1 MSEPLDT
8 TAPRAL
14 APVGARVPARR
25 RVTTVFFVHGLVF
38 ASWTAHIPAV
48 KSALRLSDARLGLA
62 LLGTPLGSVAAIVVV
77 APALGRFGSRRT
89 VPVAL
94 LGYGIA
100 GIAVGLSHSPLTLF
114 AALALWGA
122 FQGSL
127 DVAMNTQGIAVET
140 AVGRPIMSGLHAA
153 WSIGSFAG
161 AGIGALAV
169 TAGVSLTAQLL
180 VLGPL
185 AAAGALGVPGRL
197 LADRPHPTPGRA
209 VGPAQVLRH
218 PAVVVLGLIALAG
231 MLCEGAAADWSAVYL
246 RTSLGAGAGLAG
258 SAYAVFAAAMVI
270 VRLTGDRLLATVRAR
285 VLLPALAALATVGM
299 ALALVLAMPV
309 AGLAGFAALGIGL
322 GLVVPTAFSAAG
334 RLPGIPT
341 ASALATVSA
350 IGWVGFVGGPPLI
363 GRLAGAV
370 TLPGALTLVPVLTA
384 AIALT
389 VRGTRVM
396 ASAQDAAPSRA
407 Q

>member
-1 MSEPLDT
+1 MA
-8 TAPRAL
+8 TAPRQRDASG
-14 APVGARVPARR
+14 AVPARVPARR
-25 RVTTVFFVHGLVF
+25 RVTAVFFVHGLVF

-48 KSALRLSDARLGLA
+48 KAALGLSNAGLGLA

-94 LGYGIA
+94 AGYGLA
-100 GIAVGLSHSPLTLF
+100 GIAVGLSRSPLALF

-127 DVAMNTQGIAVET
+127 DVAMNTQGIAVEA

-153 WSIGSFAG
+153 WSIGSFVG

-169 TAGVSLTAQLL
+169 ATGVSLTAQLI

-185 AAAGALGVPGRL
+185 AAAAVVAVPGRL

-209 VGPAQVLRH
+209 VGPAQVVRH
-218 PAVVVLGLIALAG
+218 PAVIVLGVIALAG

-246 RTSLGAGAGLAG
+246 HTSLGAGAGLAG
-258 SAYAVFAAAMVI
+258 SGYAVFAAAMVL
-270 VRLTGDRLLATVRAR
+270 VRLSGDRLLAAVNPR
-285 VLLPALAALATVGM
+285 VLLPALAALATAGM
-299 ALALVLAMPV
+299 GLALALALPV
-309 AGLAGFAALGIGL
+309 VALVGFAALGLGL
-322 GLVVPTAFSAAG
+322 GLIVPTAFSAAG

-350 IGWVGFVGGPPLI
+350 IGWAGFVGGPPLI
-363 GRLAGAV
+363 GRLAGV
-370 TLPGALTLVPVLTA
+370 LTLPGALALVPVLTA

-389 VRGTRVM
+389 VRGTTVM
-396 ASAQDAAPSRA
+396 ASAQGAAPASA